1 MKKRSFKN
9 NGFSFSDL
17 QDLNLGGCSWILGG
31 LFVFFLLL
39 MFSSAVQNIVINIFA
54 VLVNTLILSNLFLF
68 NIVVI
73 LVLLALIFL
82 VLYIYSKL

>member
-1 MKKRSFKN
+1 MKRTSFK
-9 NGFSFSDL
+9 SFSSKSNKL
-17 QDLNLGGCSWILGG
+17 ESLNLQGCSWIVGG
-31 LFVFFLLL
+31 FVVFVLLL
-39 MFSSAVQNIVINIFA
+39 IFSSALQNLIINFVA